1 MLLRAIAQVF
11 TPGYLIS
18 LPSFFHAHLNEWI
31 TSIDVHFSPFYLKIS
46 PEEIEIVARN

>member
-1 MLLRAIAQVF
+1 MLLRAIARVF

-31 TSIDVHFSPFYLKIS
+31 TSIDVHFHYFTLKFH
-46 PEEIEIVARN
+46 PKK